1 MLILIA
7 NYGAWKK
14 YSCWKGAYVTRKKN
28 WLKLTRTLCIRNKIG
43 FDNLFLFVLISR
55 NAHGNRLFSDIC
67 QLNASAFNYC
77 KSYSLL
83 FLLCYFVSFAFLA
96 KYSTTKTCFY
106 CDVSCAAEKLNDI
119 DFINSFEK
127 ISKNTQELN
136 TALEQLTY
144 CAQFILSVRFVEL
157 SP

>member
-14 YSCWKGAYVTRKKN
+14 YSYWKGVYVMTRKIN
-28 WLKLTRTLCIRNKIG
+28 WLKLNKIG

-106 CDVSCAAEKLNDI
+106 FDVSCAAEKLNDI